1 MQTEYL
7 SVTEFLC
14 VNAETR
20 SVSSDLPMIFLK
32 PNKCNVRFCATDE
45 LGGKKEEEIGTY
57 D

>member
-45 LGGKKEEEIGTY
+45 LGEKKEEEIGTY